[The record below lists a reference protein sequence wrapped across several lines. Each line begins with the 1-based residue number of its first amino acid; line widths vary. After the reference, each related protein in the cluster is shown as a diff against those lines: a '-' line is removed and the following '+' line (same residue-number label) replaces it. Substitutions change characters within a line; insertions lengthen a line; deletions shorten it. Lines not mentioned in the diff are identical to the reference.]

1 MAFKLNLKSL
11 LLYAAYAIATVAL
24 NSVAPKLPLSLG
36 LCFAMLICGV
46 NTIITPVVYA
56 LASIITLDW
65 ISILLSLF
73 EGGFL
78 TLIVLLYRRTGKK
91 IRLEALA
98 YAIIALGP
106 FIAFSRWGESGIL
119 YNGYVMRTVGAAVIV
134 CFFPFA
140 FKSVY
145 ALIFRIFRCKLKSDE
160 LLCLALF
167 FVFIGVGVRNVLG
180 GFAYL
185 CICAAVTAFSARV
198 AKNANCI
205 IFAIVAALP
214 QTVVSLNLNYI
225 TAQTI
230 IAVCT
235 LPFCRLG
242 RGAPAITTFI
252 LSALHL
258 YLLDAYFCGAL
269 PAVGYTLLLFA
280 LCFITA
286 LPSNGKIEELKSLL
300 TLKKVLP
307 REEDIR
313 CREEVSENLFR
324 MSEVFRE
331 ISTAFTAL
339 DDGPDQIAMK
349 RRMLSECKERACT
362 DCDKR
367 ETCKNNGVYKGFI
380 ALIEAGC
387 LKGKVGFI
395 DLTAEVTRNCKKPSD
410 LTEIVNKLLYEYRKA
425 TLEAENAKNGRRL
438 LADQASGVAQA
449 LKARALQL
457 CREQKNFALQEKK
470 VCEALSASGISCP
483 EIKITADSDR
493 KVLLTIVGKH
503 DLKSVKSCIEKALS
517 ERLILKSKTEYTQ
530 DKRAIIFANPPKHDA
545 AFGVAYS
552 IKSGEKISGDTH
564 SVIKIS
570 ERRFLMALS
579 DGMGSGEYASKVSC
593 TAISLIEAFS
603 RSQMPQDIML
613 DTINKLLC
621 FNRDERFTCID
632 AAMVDLDTL
641 EASFVK
647 IGSPVGLIVRKGEI
661 KVLESHTLPLGI
673 LDNLHPVTAMEQ
685 LQSNDVVV
693 FMSDGIT
700 SAFDGVSELYE
711 FIATLKPLNPQALA
725 DDILSAA
732 KSRVC
737 GVPDDMTVLCVRIY
751 QKTV

>member
-11 LLYAAYAIATVAL
+11 LLYAAYALATVAL
-24 NSVAPKLPLSLG
+24 NSVAPKLPLSMG

-46 NTIITPVVYA
+46 NVIITPVLYV

-65 ISILLSLF
+65 ISMLLSLF

-78 TLIVLLYRRTGKK
+78 TLIVLLYRRTNKK
-91 IRLEALA
+91 IRLEAIA

-106 FIAFSRWGESGIL
+106 FIAFSRWGESGIF
-119 YNGYVMRTVGAAVIV
+119 YNGYIMRTIGSAIII

-145 ALIFRIFRCKLKSDE
+145 ALIYRIFRCKLKGDE
-160 LLCLALF
+160 LLCLAIF
-167 FVFIGVGVRNVLG
+167 FAVIGVGVRNIIG
-180 GFAYL
+180 NFAYL
-185 CICAAVTAFSARV
+185 CICATITAFSARV

-205 IFAIVAALP
+205 IFAIVASLP
-214 QTVVSLNLNYI
+214 QTVVSLNLNYL

-230 IAVCT
+230 IALIT
-235 LPFCRLG
+235 LLFCPLG
-242 RGAPAITTFI
+242 RGAPAITVFGC
-252 LSALHL
+252 SALHL
-258 YLLDAYFCGAL
+258 YLLGGYFCGAL

-286 LPSNGKIEELKSLL
+286 LPSNAKIEELKNLL

-307 REEDIR
+307 REQDIR
-313 CREEVSENLFR
+313 CREEVSESLFR

-339 DDGPDQIAMK
+339 DDGPDESAMK
-349 RRMLSECKERACT
+349 RRMLAECKERACT
-362 DCDKR
+362 NCDKI
-367 ETCKNNGVYKGFI
+367 EVCKRNGVYKGFI

-425 TLEAENAKNGRRL
+425 MLEAENAKSGRRL

-449 LKARALQL
+449 LKERALQL
-457 CREQKNFALQEKK
+457 CREQKSFALQEKN
-470 VCEALSASGISCP
+470 VCDALYASGVSCP
-483 EIKITADSDR
+483 EIKITASGD
-493 KVLLTIVGKH
+493 KQVLLTIVGKY
-503 DLKSVKSCIEKALS
+503 DITAVKGCIEKVLG
-517 ERLILKSKTEYTQ
+517 ERLLLKSKRAYTQ
-530 DKRAIIFANPPKHDA
+530 DKCAIIFTQPPKHDA

-552 IKSGEKISGDTH
+552 IKNGEKISGDTH

-570 ERRFLMALS
+570 ERCFLMALS

-632 AAMVDLDTL
+632 AAVVDLDTL
-641 EASFVK
+641 KASFVK

-685 LQSNDVVV
+685 LQKNDVVV

-700 SAFDGVSELYE
+700 SAFDSVSELYE

-725 DDILSAA
+725 NDILEEA

-751 QKTV
+751 EKSV